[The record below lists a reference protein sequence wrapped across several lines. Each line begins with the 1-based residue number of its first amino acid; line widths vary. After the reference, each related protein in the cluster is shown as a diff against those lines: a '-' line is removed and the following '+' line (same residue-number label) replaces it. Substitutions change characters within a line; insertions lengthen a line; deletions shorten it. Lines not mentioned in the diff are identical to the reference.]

1 MMQKA
6 TFTVTKMDVPGEAT
20 VKKTM
25 MATEKKADPTLLNNS
40 DLIYIYEN
48 KRNKCHNKFVYFKSI
63 NK

>member
-1 MMQKA
+1 
-6 TFTVTKMDVPGEAT
+6 MDVPGEAT

-25 MATEKKADPTLLNNS
+25 MATEKKAHPTLLNNS